1 MNSNININYDLDY
14 SKDKSIDKRVLE
26 VCAIAEANFLKEQK
40 KSNPNYTELKDLLM
54 NNNNDTFKI
63 MLMNKNT
70 KKALETNRSNVQ
82 NQSYFTVSKLG
93 KIGNKSISLEKNILS
108 QKYFKENNNN
118 SNINN
123 INEQNY
129 IFKNNFINEKNRLN
143 TQIVEP
149 RNNINNFNF
158 NINNNKKNN
167 LGTNLHLKRRNE
179 INNENN
185 SLYKNYTKSQRS
197 FDFKKKN
204 INQKLSKSINVN
216 KMNRINKI
224 RTESEEIKS
233 NNNIIQTTI
242 SMQRQYKPLF
252 SKTINKAYIFP
263 HIQHIKNKNRYEL
276 NKVLLKSENLINHK
290 KYILAYNILKEIISM
305 GEYHSDLF
313 YLFGE
318 VNRILKNYQNAE
330 NYLLLALNFEIH
342 SPKVF
347 YSMGLLYHELKQ
359 YSYSNIFLKLFIRL
373 INTDNAHYLRAKN
386 YAFMGEYLKAV
397 KEMTIAIDMNE
408 ECDYYYKFRS
418 ELYNKLGLKEIAN
431 EDLNMYNF
439 IKNKNIEE
447 NK

>member
-26 VCAIAEANFLKEQK
+26 VCAIAEANFLKDQK
-40 KSNPNYTELKDLLM
+40 KSNPNFTELKDLII
-54 NNNNDTFKI
+54 NNDNDTYKI
-63 MLMNKNT
+63 MIPNKNM
-70 KKALETNRSNVQ
+70 KKALETNKPNVQ

-108 QKYFKENNNN
+108 QKYYNN
-118 SNINN
+118 
-123 INEQNY
+123 NEQNY
-129 IFKNNFINEKNRLN
+129 MNNNNYFSNAKNRFN
-143 TQIVEP
+143 TQIIQQN
-149 RNNINNFNF
+149 NNIQNNQNDLSSKLHLQKRNKINNEYQSLNNFQKTQRTFNF
-158 NINNNKKNN
+158 N
-167 LGTNLHLKRRNE
+167 KR
-179 INNENN
+179 
-185 SLYKNYTKSQRS
+185 K
-197 FDFKKKN
+197 
-204 INQKLSKSINVN
+204 INQQISKSINL
-216 KMNRINKI
+216 KRAKTNR
-224 RTESEEIKS
+224 EEIKS
-233 NNNIIQTTI
+233 NNNFINTTSSI
-242 SMQRQYKPLF
+242 KTQYKPLF
-252 SKTINKAYIFP
+252 SKTVNKKYIFP

-276 NKVLLKSENLINHK
+276 NKILLKSENLINHK
-290 KYILAYNILKEIISM
+290 KYILAYNLLKEIIST

-386 YAFMGEYLKAV
+386 YVMLGDYLKAA

-418 ELYNKLGLKEIAN
+418 EIYNKLGLNEIAN
-431 EDLNMYNF
+431 GDLNMYEF
-439 IKNKNIEE
+439 IQNKKIEE

>member
-26 VCAIAEANFLKEQK
+26 VCAIAEANFLKDQK
-40 KSNPNYTELKDLLM
+40 KSNPNFTELKDLII
-54 NNNNDTFKI
+54 NNDNDTYKI
-63 MLMNKNT
+63 MIPNKNM
-70 KKALETNRSNVQ
+70 KKALETNKPNVQ

-108 QKYFKENNNN
+108 QKYYNN
-118 SNINN
+118 
-123 INEQNY
+123 NEQNY
-129 IFKNNFINEKNRLN
+129 MNNNNYFSNAKNRFN
-143 TQIVEP
+143 TQIIQQN
-149 RNNINNFNF
+149 NNIQNNQNDLSS
-158 NINNNKKNN
+158 K
-167 LGTNLHLKRRNE
+167 LHLQKRNK
-179 INNENN
+179 INNEYQSLNN
-185 SLYKNYTKSQRS
+185 FQKTQRT
-197 FDFKKKN
+197 FNFKKRK
-204 INQKLSKSINVN
+204 INQQISKSINL
-216 KMNRINKI
+216 KRAKTNR
-224 RTESEEIKS
+224 EEIKS
-233 NNNIIQTTI
+233 NNNFINTTSSI
-242 SMQRQYKPLF
+242 KIQYKPLF
-252 SKTINKAYIFP
+252 SKTVNKAYIFP

-276 NKVLLKSENLINHK
+276 NKILLKSENLINHK
-290 KYILAYNILKEIISM
+290 KYILAYNLLKEIIST

-347 YSMGLLYHELKQ
+347 YSMGLLYQELKQ

-386 YAFMGEYLKAV
+386 YVMLGDYLKAA

-418 ELYNKLGLKEIAN
+418 EIYNKLGLNEIAN
-431 EDLNMYNF
+431 GDLNMYEF
-439 IKNKNIEE
+439 IQNKKIVE

>member
-26 VCAIAEANFLKEQK
+26 VCAIAEANFLKDQK
-40 KSNPNYTELKDLLM
+40 KSNPNFTELKDLII
-54 NNNNDTFKI
+54 NNDNDTYKI
-63 MLMNKNT
+63 MIPNKNM
-70 KKALETNRSNVQ
+70 KKALETNKPNVQ

-108 QKYFKENNNN
+108 QKYYNN
-118 SNINN
+118 
-123 INEQNY
+123 NEQNY
-129 IFKNNFINEKNRLN
+129 MNNNNYFPNTKNRFN
-143 TQIVEP
+143 TQIIQQ
-149 RNNINNFNF
+149 NNINNNIQNNQNDLSSKLHLQKRNKINNEYQSLNNFQKTQRTFNF
-158 NINNNKKNN
+158 N
-167 LGTNLHLKRRNE
+167 KR
-179 INNENN
+179 
-185 SLYKNYTKSQRS
+185 K
-197 FDFKKKN
+197 
-204 INQKLSKSINVN
+204 INQQISKSINL
-216 KMNRINKI
+216 KRAKTNR
-224 RTESEEIKS
+224 EEIKS
-233 NNNIIQTTI
+233 NNNFINTTSSI
-242 SMQRQYKPLF
+242 KTQYKPLF
-252 SKTINKAYIFP
+252 SKTVNKTYIFP

-276 NKVLLKSENLINHK
+276 NKILLKSENLINHK
-290 KYILAYNILKEIISM
+290 KYILAYNLLKEIIST

-386 YAFMGEYLKAV
+386 YVMLGDYLKAA

-418 ELYNKLGLKEIAN
+418 EIYNKLGLNEIAN
-431 EDLNMYNF
+431 GDLNMYEF
-439 IKNKNIEE
+439 IQNKKIEE

>member
-26 VCAIAEANFLKEQK
+26 VCAIAEANFLKDQK
-40 KSNPNYTELKDLLM
+40 KSNPNFTELKDLII
-54 NNNNDTFKI
+54 NNDNDTYKI
-63 MLMNKNT
+63 MIPNKNM
-70 KKALETNRSNVQ
+70 KKALETNKPNVQ

-108 QKYFKENNNN
+108 QKYYNN
-118 SNINN
+118 
-123 INEQNY
+123 NEQNY
-129 IFKNNFINEKNRLN
+129 MNNNNYFSNAKNRFN
-143 TQIVEP
+143 TQIIQQN
-149 RNNINNFNF
+149 NNIQNNQNDLSS
-158 NINNNKKNN
+158 K
-167 LGTNLHLKRRNE
+167 LHLQKRNK
-179 INNENN
+179 INNEYQSLNN
-185 SLYKNYTKSQRS
+185 FQKTQRT
-197 FDFKKKN
+197 FNFKKRK
-204 INQKLSKSINVN
+204 INQQISKSINL
-216 KMNRINKI
+216 KRAKTNR
-224 RTESEEIKS
+224 EEIKS
-233 NNNIIQTTI
+233 NNNFINTTSSI
-242 SMQRQYKPLF
+242 KIQYKPLF
-252 SKTINKAYIFP
+252 SKTVNKAYIFP

-276 NKVLLKSENLINHK
+276 NKILLKSENLINHK
-290 KYILAYNILKEIISM
+290 KYILAYNLLKEIIST

-347 YSMGLLYHELKQ
+347 YSIGLLYHELKQ

-386 YAFMGEYLKAV
+386 YVMLGDYLKAA

-418 ELYNKLGLKEIAN
+418 EIYNKLGLNEIAN
-431 EDLNMYNF
+431 GDLNMYEF
-439 IKNKNIEE
+439 IQNKKIEE

>member
-40 KSNPNYTELKDLLM
+40 KSNPNFTELKDLII
-54 NNNNDTFKI
+54 NNDNDTYKI
-63 MLMNKNT
+63 MIPNKNM
-70 KKALETNRSNVQ
+70 KKALETNKPNVQ

-108 QKYFKENNNN
+108 QKYYNNEHYMNNNN
-118 SNINN
+118 YFSNA
-123 INEQNY
+123 
-129 IFKNNFINEKNRLN
+129 KNRFN
-143 TQIVEP
+143 TQIIQQN
-149 RNNINNFNF
+149 NNIQNNQNDLSS
-158 NINNNKKNN
+158 K
-167 LGTNLHLKRRNE
+167 LHLQKRNK
-179 INNENN
+179 INNEYQSLNN
-185 SLYKNYTKSQRS
+185 FQKTQRT
-197 FDFKKKN
+197 FNFKKRK
-204 INQKLSKSINVN
+204 INQQISKSINL
-216 KMNRINKI
+216 KRAKTNR
-224 RTESEEIKS
+224 EEIKS
-233 NNNIIQTTI
+233 NTNFINTTSSI
-242 SMQRQYKPLF
+242 KTQYKPLF
-252 SKTINKAYIFP
+252 SKIVNKTYIFP

-276 NKVLLKSENLINHK
+276 NKILLKSENLINHK
-290 KYILAYNILKEIISM
+290 KYILAYNLLKEIIST

-386 YAFMGEYLKAV
+386 YVMLGDYLKAA

-418 ELYNKLGLKEIAN
+418 EIYNKLGLNEIAN
-431 EDLNMYNF
+431 GDLNMYEF
-439 IKNKNIEE
+439 IQNKKIEE

>member
-40 KSNPNYTELKDLLM
+40 KSNPNFTELKDLII
-54 NNNNDTFKI
+54 NNDNDTYKI
-63 MLMNKNT
+63 MIPNKNM
-70 KKALETNRSNVQ
+70 KKALETNKPNVQ

-108 QKYFKENNNN
+108 QKYYNNEHYMNNNN
-118 SNINN
+118 YFSNA
-123 INEQNY
+123 
-129 IFKNNFINEKNRLN
+129 KNRFN
-143 TQIVEP
+143 TQIIQQN
-149 RNNINNFNF
+149 NNIQNNQNDLSSKLHLQKRNKINNEYQSLNNFQKTQRTFNF
-158 NINNNKKNN
+158 N
-167 LGTNLHLKRRNE
+167 KR
-179 INNENN
+179 
-185 SLYKNYTKSQRS
+185 K
-197 FDFKKKN
+197 
-204 INQKLSKSINVN
+204 INQHISKSINL
-216 KMNRINKI
+216 KRAKTNR
-224 RTESEEIKS
+224 EEIKS
-233 NNNIIQTTI
+233 NNNFINTTSSI
-242 SMQRQYKPLF
+242 KTQYKPLF
-252 SKTINKAYIFP
+252 SKTVNKTYIFP

-276 NKVLLKSENLINHK
+276 NKILLKSENLINHK
-290 KYILAYNILKEIISM
+290 KYILAYNLLKEIIST

-347 YSMGLLYHELKQ
+347 YSMGLLYQELKQ

-386 YAFMGEYLKAV
+386 YVMLGDYLKAA

-418 ELYNKLGLKEIAN
+418 EIYNKLGLNEIAN
-431 EDLNMYNF
+431 GDLNMYEF
-439 IKNKNIEE
+439 IQNKKIVE